1 MAKKSSI
8 EPWEVALIKALLAD
22 GTRTRDWVL
31 AHFSRPDR
39 TVNPARITEIANGK
53 LFPDIEPANAAQVE
67 VFLRTYAKP
76 DRKPDEA
83 KRRFIETDPLHPV
96 NVASLFSPRDGT
108 TDILD
113 INESDRVE
121 CKEGLHLKGK
131 GRAECCRAIAGLAN
145 ARGGFVL
152 IGVRDA
158 DLRVVGIDPAKADKF
173 DGADLNRYMMDAF
186 TPVPVWRHAVREI
199 GGKTIIIIMV
209 EPAAKKPIICA
220 KGDEGTLKEADIYY
234 RYSSETRRIKYAELA
249 AILDERVHGAE
260 RQWADTMER
269 IQAAGVENIAILD
282 TTTGEVS
289 GRSGKFLIDEK
300 LIPKLKFVAEG
311 HFTENEGAPA
321 LRLVG
326 DMEPISMTG
335 VPNGQIVV
343 RKEHLTGA
351 DLQRQFVDQST
362 VDNPGLYVGRIA
374 HTTKL
379 WLPVYYFMRQA
390 GLDLVSVVEFLERQ
404 PDTKAN
410 HVKKVVDRLR
420 NFSLPSVSKS
430 YSPKSAEPERSWL
443 IEKTL
448 PIPND
453 EEGWERLLRA
463 VFTLRAGDLDP
474 DYVLKMLALR
484 LDAPGDEK
492 HSSSLTYAIAHVDV
506 IWHQQTML
514 PAKNA
519 PSGSKP
525 PEHP

>member
-39 TVNPARITEIANGK
+39 TVNPARINEIAKGE
-53 LFPDIEPANAAQVE
+53 LFADIEPANAAQVE

-76 DRKPDEA
+76 DQKLDEA
-83 KRRFIETDPLHPV
+83 KRRFIEADPLHPV
-96 NVASLFSPRDGT
+96 NVASLFSLRKGT

-121 CKEGLHLKGK
+121 CKEGLHLKGD
-131 GRAECCRAIAGLAN
+131 GRAKCCRAIAGLAN

-282 TTTGEVS
+282 TTTGEVT

-326 DMEPISMTG
+326 DMKPISLTG
-335 VPNGQIVV
+335 VPKNQTLIK
-343 RKEHLTGA
+343 KERITDD
-351 DLQRQFVDQST
+351 DLMRAFVNR
-362 VDNPGLYVGRIA
+362 VIIDNPFIYITELI
-374 HTTKL
+374 HSSKT
-379 WLPVYYFMRQA
+379 WLPVYYFIRQA
-390 GLDLVSVVEFLERQ
+390 SLKIED
-404 PDTKAN
+404 A
-410 HVKKVVDRLR
+410 VDILR
-420 NFSLPSVSKS
+420 NESRTKQGHAEKVIERVAKIKLPSQSNQYKTFR
-430 YSPKSAEPERSWL
+430 SAPERAQIIIGKFVAPECNDKDEWSKIL
-443 IEKTL
+443 KIIFTINENEFKADFIL
-448 PIPND
+448 PILAKCMEMSH
-453 EEGWERLLRA
+453 EETVIQLL
-463 VFTLRAGDLDP
+463 GC
-474 DYVLKMLALR
+474 
-484 LDAPGDEK
+484 
-492 HSSSLTYAIAHVDV
+492 AIAHADV
-506 IWHQQTML
+506 VWHKQIM
-514 PAKNA
+514 
-519 PSGSKP
+519 SSD
-525 PEHP
+525 